1 MEIARTILQD
11 VQAEVEVAAD
21 GAIAVAMLQKAPV
34 GYYDVILMDIQMPKM
49 NGYQAT
55 EAIRKLPDERAQV
68 PIIAMTANAFEE
80 DRQAAFAAGMDDYL
94 AKPIEIDKLLRKIV
108 KVLEKE
114 VKRRQ
119 IGKLQFRR
127 RKRYYGD
134 QNSDSESRRCREIA
148 RHLQLLCEKRQR

>member
-11 VQAEVEVAAD
+11 AKAEVEVAAD
-21 GAIAVAMLQKAPV
+21 GAIAVAMVQKASA
-34 GYYDVILMDIQMPKM
+34 GYYDVVLMDIQMPKM

-55 EAIRKLPDERAQV
+55 KAIRKLSDERAQV

-108 KVLEKE
+108 KVLEK
-114 VKRRQ
+114 K
-119 IGKLQFRR
+119 
-127 RKRYYGD
+127 
-134 QNSDSESRRCREIA
+134 
-148 RHLQLLCEKRQR
+148 